1 MSSLQY
7 TLSKY
12 LFSAADIAL
21 ITTDEYVSKL
31 YPVVYIL
38 YDESTMMAYVG
49 ESTSALSRLTTHL
62 SHTEKQKLKRVYI
75 ISSEL
80 FNKSAVLDIESY
92 LIQSIPSLGFKLL
105 NANGGIAN
113 HNYFQKEIY
122 LTLFKNIW
130 SNIIFDKVPSK
141 TLLEIENSDIFKY
154 SPYKSLTE
162 DQFLSTLEIIRN
174 ILAKNAV
181 TTFVDGLAGTGKTIL
196 AIYLIKL
203 LSSYHR
209 YEHDELDNV
218 DESLCKLLLELK
230 KSYPDG
236 LIIGFV
242 VPMSSLR
249 NTLKSVFKEIHG
261 LSGNMV
267 IGPGDVVKKKYD
279 IIIVDESHR
288 LTRRKAITN
297 YKAFDDT
304 NKKLGM
310 FKEGGHGS
318 QLDWIL
324 QSSNHQIIFYDS
336 EQSIKP
342 ADVRKKDFDKVK
354 ALSTSSEVKL
364 VSQLRSKGGKD
375 YISFIDELL
384 TVKLS
389 INSNAFTSPNYEL
402 VLFNSMIDMVAS
414 LRKREEEYGLSRMM
428 SGYSWKWV
436 SRNDASLPDANID
449 GVGLTWNR
457 VSSDWINST
466 TDATEMGCIHTVQG
480 YDLNFAG
487 VIFGEEITF
496 NKSANKIVVKKANY
510 HDAKGKAT
518 VDNECDLH
526 NYIIKI
532 YKTMMLRGIFGTYV
546 YVCDPELREYFSRF
560 LLVRKTD

>member
-1 MSSLQY
+1 MSDLQY
-7 TLSKY
+7 TTSKY
-12 LFSAADIAL
+12 LFSATDISL
-21 ITTDEYVSKL
+21 ITNDEYVSKL

-38 YDESTMMAYVG
+38 FDELTMMAYVG

-62 SHTEKQKLKRVYI
+62 SHAEKKKLKRVYI

-122 LTLFKNIW
+122 LKLFQNIW
-130 SNIIFDKVPSK
+130 PSLVFDKVPSK

-154 SPYKSLTE
+154 SPYKSLTQ
-162 DQFLSTLEIIRN
+162 DQFLSTLDIIRN
-174 ILAKNAV
+174 ILTKNTV
-181 TTFVDGLAGTGKTIL
+181 STFVDGLAGTGKTIL

-203 LSSYHR
+203 LSSYYR
-209 YEHDELDNV
+209 YEQEELDSV
-218 DESLCKLLLELK
+218 DESLSKLLLELK
-230 KSYPDG
+230 ELYPEG
-236 LIIGFV
+236 LSIGFV

-304 NKKLGM
+304 NKKLGLY
-310 FKEGGHGS
+310 KEEEHGT

-324 QSSNHQIIFYDS
+324 KSSDHQVIFYDS

-342 ADVRKKDFDKVK
+342 ADVRKDDFDKIK
-354 ALSTSSEVKL
+354 TLPTSSEVKL

-375 YISFIDELL
+375 YIRFIDQLL
-384 TVKLS
+384 KVQLPA
-389 INSNAFTSPNYEL
+389 NSKVFTNPNYEL
-402 VLFNSMIDMVAS
+402 VLFSSMIEMVDS
-414 LRKREEEYGLSRMM
+414 LRKREKEYGLSRMM
-428 SGYSWKWV
+428 SGYSWKWI
-436 SRNDASLPDANID
+436 SRNPESLPDANID
-449 GVGLTWNR
+449 GVELTWNR

-480 YDLNFAG
+480 YDLNFSG
-487 VIFGEEITF
+487 VIFGEEISF
-496 NKSANKIVVKKANY
+496 NKSTNRIVVNKANY
-510 HDAKGKAT
+510 HDAKGKAAIE
-518 VDNECDLH
+518 NETDLH

-532 YKTMMLRGIFGTYV
+532 YKTMMFRGIFGTYV
-546 YVCDPELREYFSRF
+546 YICDPDLREYFSKF
-560 LLVRKTD
+560 LISK

>member
-1 MSSLQY
+1 
-7 TLSKY
+7 
-12 LFSAADIAL
+12 
-21 ITTDEYVSKL
+21 
-31 YPVVYIL
+31 
-38 YDESTMMAYVG
+38 MMAYVG

-62 SHTEKQKLKRVYI
+62 SHAEKKKLKRVYI

-92 LIQSIPSLGFKLL
+92 LIQYIPSLGFKLL

-122 LTLFKNIW
+122 LKLFQNIW
-130 SNIIFDKVPSK
+130 PSLIFDKVPSK
-141 TLLEIENSDIFKY
+141 TLLEIENSDVFKY
-154 SPYKSLTE
+154 SPYKSLTQ
-162 DQFLSTLEIIRN
+162 DQFQSTLEIIRN
-174 ILAKNAV
+174 ILAKNTV

-203 LSSYHR
+203 LSSYYR
-209 YEHDELDNV
+209 YEQDELDNV
-218 DESLCKLLLELK
+218 DESLSKLLLELK
-230 KSYPDG
+230 ESYPEG
-236 LIIGFV
+236 LSIGFV

-249 NTLKSVFKEIHG
+249 YTLKSVFKEIHG

-304 NKKLGM
+304 NKKLGLY
-310 FKEGGHGS
+310 KEDEHGT

-324 QSSNHQIIFYDS
+324 KSSDHQVIFYDS

-342 ADVRKKDFDKVK
+342 ADVRKDDFDNIK
-354 ALSTSSEVKL
+354 ALPTSSEVKL

-375 YISFIDELL
+375 YIRFIDQLL
-384 TVKLS
+384 KIQLPA
-389 INSNAFTSPNYEL
+389 NSKVFTNPNYEL
-402 VLFNSMIDMVAS
+402 VLFSSMIEMVDS
-414 LRKREEEYGLSRMM
+414 LRKREKEYGLSRMM
-428 SGYSWKWV
+428 SGYSWRWI
-436 SRNDASLPDANID
+436 SRNPESLPDANID
-449 GVGLTWNR
+449 GVYLTWNR

-480 YDLNFAG
+480 YDLNYAG
-487 VIFGEEITF
+487 VIFGEEISF
-496 NKSANKIVVKKANY
+496 NKSTNRIVVNKANY
-510 HDAKGKAT
+510 HDSKGKASIE
-518 VDNECDLH
+518 NETDLH

-532 YKTMMLRGIFGTYV
+532 YKTMMFRGILGTYV
-546 YVCDPELREYFSRF
+546 YICDPDLREYFSKF
-560 LLVRKTD
+560 LISR